1 MAANGG
7 SSTCPGTG
15 NKSRRFDLQQIER
28 LLLGQCR
35 AGVLRERV
43 LRHLLYSVTS
53 FWQQILRFLRQQEE
67 ALSHIGTRLPKG
79 NSESLEPE
87 EPASRGHARAGKP
100 RVSSDCSDFQPLR
113 RQSNSI
119 DSTTTGGT
127 ELQQEFH
134 RIVAHTCS
142 EAER

>member
-1 MAANGG
+1 VLRMAAAVAG
-7 SSTCPGTG
+7 SAGAAERGIESGD
-15 NKSRRFDLQQIER
+15 RRDPR
-28 LLLGQCR
+28 
-35 AGVLRERV
+35 GVAAD
-43 LRHLLYSVTS
+43 LLYSVTS

-79 NSESLEPE
+79 NLESLEPE

-113 RQSNSI
+113 RQFNSI

-127 ELQQEFH
+127 ELQHECH
-134 RIVAHTCS
+134 KIVAHACS